1 MQRAELDDR
10 VGVHAGEPAGGRIV
24 DQALDGG
31 DSTLATDFTR
41 DAGDARG
48 GGLAIAGHSAD
59 ARAGVKPASLRTDTF
74 DASFD
79 FGGLDDPSAA
89 VAASD
94 LDSESWTF
102 AYASVLPAAFVL
114 PVSVVRTRDGRT
126 RAPPR
131 A

>member
-1 MQRAELDDR
+1 MTHRQHGWLASRKSWSALLA
-10 VGVHAGEPAGGRIV
+10 VLLGALAGATAFGLSTSFAGG
-24 DQALDGG
+24 L
-31 DSTLATDFTR
+31 S
-41 DAGDARG
+41 
-48 GGLAIAGHSAD
+48 IAGHSAD

-79 FGGLDDPSAA
+79 FGGLDDPSVAL
-89 VAASD
+89 AASD
-94 LDSESWTF
+94 LDADPWTP
-102 AYASVLPAAFVL
+102 ASASVLPPAFDL